1 LPIAEAYEDMNKH
14 EQARFDGRI
23 DLLEK
28 LGPELFKAD
37 WCGPL
42 GKGIWKLKIKGGGPV
57 RQHRF
62 MLCRGP
68 VDKNSEVTLLMPA
81 FEKDGKLEPADALEQ
96 ALQRGEEVAS
106 NPHERRTP
114 WTKT

>member
-1 LPIAEAYEDMNKH
+1 MNKH

-28 LGPELFKAD
+28 LGPEPFKAD

-68 VDKNSEVTLLMPA
+68 VDKNSEVTLLVPA